1 MDFEQAMSQLNI
13 PGHKRVAVA
22 AAEDDVVLKA
32 VVEGHRRGLVEPIL
46 CGDKPAIEKLA
57 RELDLDIS
65 KFELVATSST
75 AESAR
80 AAVGL
85 AREGKADI
93 LMKGLIQ
100 TADFLRAVLDKE
112 HGVRGK
118 GILSHCNIVQSP
130 ILNRVILL
138 TDAAMIPYPDLKT
151 KVKIIENALIVAKGV
166 GMENPKIAPLA
177 AVEVVNPDM
186 PATLDAAALT
196 VMNQRGQIKG
206 CVIDGPL
213 AMDLALSAE
222 AVRHK
227 GIKSE
232 VAGRADILLF
242 HNIEAANNTMKALIY
257 GGNCLAAGIVLGAAC
272 PIVITSRADSDQAK
286 LYSIACAASITL
298 GK

>member
-1 MDFEQAMSQLNI
+1 MDFEKVMGQLNI
-13 PGHKRVAVA
+13 PGRKRVAVA

-32 VVEGHRRGLVEPIL
+32 VSDGHRRGLVEPLL
-46 CGDKPAIEKLA
+46 CGDKAGIEKLA

-65 KFELVATSST
+65 KFEIIQASSPTEAARQAVSLV
-75 AESAR
+75 
-80 AAVGL
+80 
-85 AREGKADI
+85 REGKADI

-100 TADFLRAVLDKE
+100 TADFLRAILDKE

-118 GILSHCNIVQSP
+118 GILSHCNIVHSP
-130 ILNRVILL
+130 ILDRLILM

-151 KVKIIENALIVAKGV
+151 KVKIIENALIVARGV
-166 GMENPKIAPLA
+166 GMVNPRIAPLA

-213 AMDLALSAE
+213 AMDLALSEE
-222 AVRHK
+222 AVHHK
-227 GIKSE
+227 GLKSE

-272 PIVITSRADSDQAK
+272 PIVITSRSDSDQAK
-286 LYSIACAASITL
+286 LYSIACAAAITPS
-298 GK
+298 K